1 MRKFEGKKGNLR
13 APVAGEILH
22 RFGEHKSNNETYRGI
37 VYKARPGATVVAPY
51 DGEVVYTGPFRDYG
65 NILLI
70 KHQNGYIS
78 LIAGLGNTTATLNQH
93 VIRGEPV
100 ATMGTDKPEAYVELR
115 DSNAKPIDPGD
126 WFANVGQSVTPK
138 P

>member
-1 MRKFEGKKGNLR
+1 
-13 APVAGEILH
+13 VAGEILH
-22 RFGEHKSNNETYRGI
+22 RFGDHKSGNETYRGI
-37 VYKARPGATVVAPY
+37 VYRARPGATVVAPY

-78 LIAGLGNTTATLNQH
+78 LIAGLGNISTSLNQR

-100 ATMGTDKPEAYVELR
+100 ATMSNDKDAQTYVELR
-115 DSNAKPIDPGD
+115 DATAKPIDPGN
-126 WFANVGQSVTPK
+126 WFANVGQSVTQNP
-138 P
+138 